1 MDAKYWRA
9 GDNQCVRCVLC
20 PHACL
25 IFNGGHG
32 KCLIRKNI
40 GGVLQA
46 TAYGKISS
54 AAIDPIEKKPL
65 YHFHPGS
72 NILSVGFNGCNM
84 SCLFCQN
91 WQISTQETPT
101 QDTSPMELLH
111 TARKSFSI
119 GIAYTYNE
127 PLTNFEFVMD
137 CAKEFRESGFK
148 NVIVSNGMI
157 NPEPLKEIIPYLD
170 AANIDLKG
178 FTEEYYKE
186 HGGHFGTV
194 KHTIEALF
202 RAGVHIELT
211 NLLIPEKN
219 GNEEDFEKMCRF
231 IVDMSPDIPLHI
243 SGYFPQYKYDFPP
256 TPNNA
261 LTDFAKKA
269 KNYLNHIYIGN
280 RAECGFTDTICPKC
294 GQVLI
299 ERSGFKTRCLTEKNT
314 CPNCSQ
320 GFYAVF

>member
-1 MDAKYWRA
+1 MDARYWRA

-20 PHACL
+20 PHSCL
-25 IFNGGHG
+25 IFKDGHG

-40 GGVLQA
+40 NGVLQA
-46 TAYGKISS
+46 SAYGKISS
-54 AAIDPIEKKPL
+54 AAVDPIEKKPL
-65 YHFHPGS
+65 YHFYPGS

-91 WQISTQETPT
+91 WQISTQETAT
-101 QDTSPMELLH
+101 QDTSPMELIH
-111 TARKSFSI
+111 AARKAFSI
-119 GIAYTYNE
+119 GVAYTYNE
-127 PLTNFEFVMD
+127 PLTNFEFVLD
-137 CAKEFRESGFK
+137 CAKEVRESGFK

-157 NPEPLKEIIPYLD
+157 NPEPLKELIPYLD

-178 FTEEYYKE
+178 FTDAFYRE
-186 HGGHFGTV
+186 HDGDLNTV

-202 RAGVHIELT
+202 KAGVHIEIT

-219 GNEEDFEKMCRF
+219 GNEEDFANMCRF
-231 IVDMSPDIPLHI
+231 IADMSPDIPLHI

-256 TPNNA
+256 TSNNA

-280 RAECGFTDTICPKC
+280 RTGCGFTDTVCSKC

-299 ERSGFKTRCLTEKNT
+299 ERKGFKTRCLTEKNT

>member
-1 MDAKYWRA
+1 MDAKFWRA
-9 GDNQCVRCVLC
+9 EKDQCVRCVLC

-25 IFNGGHG
+25 IEPGGHG

-40 GGVLQA
+40 DGVLIA
-46 TAYGKISS
+46 SAYGKVSS
-54 AAIDPIEKKPL
+54 GAVDPIEKKPL

-91 WQISTQETPT
+91 WQISTQETAT

-111 TARKSFSI
+111 TARRSFSI

-127 PLTNFEFVMD
+127 PLTNFEFVLD

-157 NPEPLKEIIPYLD
+157 NPEPLSELIPYID

-178 FTEEYYKE
+178 FTEDYYRE
-186 HGGHFGTV
+186 HGGNLNAV

-202 RAGVHIELT
+202 KGGVHVELT
-211 NLLIPEKN
+211 NLLIPQKN
-219 GNEEDFEKMCRF
+219 GNEADFENMCRF
-231 IVDMSPDIPLHI
+231 ISGLSRDIPLHI

-256 TPNNA
+256 TSNNA

-269 KNYLNHIYIGN
+269 KNYLNYIYIGN
-280 RAECGFTDTICPKC
+280 KAGCGFTDTTCPEC
-294 GQVLI
+294 GQLLI
-299 ERSGFKTRCLTEKNT
+299 KRSGFKTQCLTDENK